1 MCVCVCEKEGVCMA
15 TGFNFQEQGVIIGC
29 EHWHCWWEDA
39 ESDFLRR
46 EAFSPDTHTH
56 THTHNRDT
64 QHDTQRLKSRTET
77 LTHSDVSEH
86 QQCRGIR
93 RLQAAAQQEHSDIG
107 PAASS

>member
-1 MCVCVCEKEGVCMA
+1 MCVCVCVCMCVCVCVCVCEKEGVCMA

-56 THTHNRDT
+56 THTIEIHNTIHKDLRAV
-64 QHDTQRLKSRTET
+64 QKR
-77 LTHSDVSEH
+77 
-86 QQCRGIR
+86 
-93 RLQAAAQQEHSDIG
+93 
-107 PAASS
+107 